1 VINIHP
7 IQQLVLDLQFIGIKE
22 SNNYLFDKVSNLSN
36 NKLTTILSNFFDDS
50 RFEQLHYELNIIEID
65 LGVIPYEQFEEKFI
79 EKFTEAL
86 ILKFK
91 DLLENSNN
99 KDNYILKDAV
109 QNYYEILKYYLL
121 NGRLPWWST
130 KFHSNNIKRIFD
142 EFISKHPNNFRH
154 LLYEIGKDDH
164 VRRRIAYSLSND
176 LILNII
182 EILKPTEFEYF
193 FSYHDYIIKVNNK
206 NTIINESESNLS
218 KAVWYNILSYILT
231 DSSSLFEKKEF
242 LKRNLMSISSFYNIE
257 YLQILKL
264 IYNATLIVKPAF
276 NDELYNFSKDIQN
289 LYIDSY
295 KSKNDI
301 PYDTINFKPI
311 NSIENENKIPKNLFN
326 DEIGDKIYVLNYYIN
341 YGSLPEGYQHYN
353 LIDLKNLLN
362 YIFIKDQKIVHDFLI
377 NIEFKPGFGNRI
389 FNILNSTNYKYA
401 IDIFLKPVLYINI
414 NDIHK
419 SFIQLLISQNRS
431 KTIFLSNQWKEQLIE
446 LIYANKFSI
455 KIYQIF
461 QLYLE
466 KYADEHQFNMYTAV
480 EIYHK
485 DLLLHNNHLMIE
497 KLISAAP
504 EIVKE
509 NNIED
514 YIIDIQPSKGFF
526 DLLKFIL
533 DNGFIPWWGSNL
545 FKNNFKNKLDD
556 FYRENYN
563 ELLKLLVYSNKQIIL
578 KNRLNNLFGEE
589 KINNLIYEYIKTDQK
604 YDVYKYL
611 QEHFFNITINGVLLN
626 QQNIFTNLLWDTLN
640 EHNFKSFTTS
650 YFIKKYIIYISNIIK
665 IPTNNIIEKLLNPE
679 YKSTRH
685 SEFEEVKNII
695 NDLDRDFIENNYYN
709 NKKIDFENIIIQ
721 QFNDIKSS
729 NTLFENYLNYIT
741 KKQYEN
747 RNLHTNNAKD
757 ILINILNQN
766 IVPKKFKI
774 KENNY
779 IEILIIKLI
788 EYLYES
794 DKSSLNEIL
803 NKYEQFFKVY
813 KLILTDWIF
822 TNKENIIAT
831 YVANIILPK
840 FNLDNT
846 YLEIDYKE
854 ENSLFRNKNEFNSG
868 FIENVNR
875 TLGIAKS
882 SSNKIRLDKYENA
895 VNQYLQGYFINKNIL
910 LNDELLKFLII
921 IIYQKK
927 GTKTLID
934 IFSKSAYK
942 IGKNYLL
949 TLFENAKNIQ
959 ERHIY
964 NSLVR
969 TIPIVQYSS
978 VNDLNLIQNEKDPP
992 ISLYNNNALTLY
1004 ELVSLD
1010 SKIQNLSETKYIEEL
1025 IKILQQFL
1033 QYNKKPVFLESLNN
1047 NLFKYYLQ
1055 ILVNEISIKSPSNF
1069 YTILLNKNNNK
1080 RNILYIYEL
1089 YINASNGIE
1098 LTIKNIFI
1106 DFFRNYTIEFLKSYY
1121 KIDIALV
1128 DLDFI
1133 KFHTQDLKKLLID
1146 FYNKKEYFDLQYFL
1160 HAQFNNNN
1168 YFEFSQWLD
1177 KYLVEDNIFDKF
1189 ILNTY
1194 INLLKT
1200 SFTNNEEIDEIN
1212 YIVNKSLIIPLV
1224 NNRKFNNNVE
1234 FLDNLMKEIINHTN
1248 FKSKVLLNP
1257 IIKNFENKN
1266 ISQPKQLV
1274 ELIEQTILKSKSII
1288 NTQYNNIDKSF
1299 ETKDTNIFQQVKKI
1313 KKQYNSTINKQRNE
1327 ILKNEKLN
1335 SNNSLEDLLKNESIY
1350 INNIGLV
1357 LFHLFIPTFFN
1368 RLNLLNTDGDFI
1380 NIDCQYRAV
1389 HLLQLLISEADYDEH
1404 ELVLNK
1410 ILCNLEINEI
1420 IPMDIE
1426 FTEQE
1431 KALCLELMSVII
1443 QRWEKM
1449 SNSSIGHFRAAFLMR
1464 DGRLKLKADGWYLN
1478 VEKRGYD
1485 IILSTIPWAF
1495 GVIKF
1500 KWMHK
1505 FLYTEW
1511 T

>member
-1 VINIHP
+1 MINIHP
-7 IQQLVLDLQFIGIKE
+7 IQQLILDLQFIGIKE
-22 SNNYLFDKVSNLSN
+22 SNNYLFDKASNLSN
-36 NKLTTILSNFFDDS
+36 NKLTAILSNFFDDD
-50 RFEQLHYELNIIEID
+50 RFEQLHYEFKVVDID
-65 LGVIPYEQFEEKFI
+65 LGVIPYEQFEDKFI

-86 ILKFK
+86 ISKFK
-91 DLLENSNN
+91 DLLDNSNTN
-99 KDNYILKDAV
+99 DNYILKDAV

-130 KFHSNNIKRIFD
+130 KFYSNNIIGIFD
-142 EFISKHPNNFRH
+142 EIISKHPDTFKD
-154 LLYEIGKDDH
+154 LLYEIGQDEN
-164 VRRRIAYSLSND
+164 VRKRIAFSLSND
-176 LILNII
+176 LIMNII
-182 EILKPTEFEYF
+182 KILKPSEFEYF
-193 FSYHDYIIKVNNK
+193 FSYHEYIIKINKK
-206 NTIINESESNLS
+206 NTIINESASNLS
-218 KAVWYNILSYILT
+218 KTIWYNILSYILT

-242 LKRNLMSISSFYNIE
+242 LKRNLISISSFYNID
-257 YLQILKL
+257 YIQILKL
-264 IYNATLIVKPAF
+264 IYNATLTINPSF
-276 NDELYNFSKDIQN
+276 NSEIYNFAKDIQY
-289 LYIDSY
+289 LYIDSS
-295 KSKNDI
+295 KSKNIINYDI
-301 PYDTINFKPI
+301 LNFNPI
-311 NSIENENKIPKNLFN
+311 PSIDNKSITSKNLFN
-326 DEIGDKIYVLNYYIN
+326 EEISDKIYVLNYYVN

-353 LIDLKNLLN
+353 INDLKKILHSI
-362 YIFIKDQKIVHDFLI
+362 YIKDQQIVHDFLI
-377 NIEFKPGFGNRI
+377 NIPFLPGFGNRI

-401 IDIFLKPVLYINI
+401 IDIFLKPVLNINI

-419 SFIQLLISQNRS
+419 SFIKLLISQNRN
-431 KTIFLSNQWKEQLIE
+431 KTIFLSNQWKEQLLE
-446 LIYANKFSI
+446 LVYANKFSI
-455 KIYQIF
+455 KIYQIL
-461 QLYLE
+461 QLYLK

-485 DLLLHNNHLMIE
+485 DLLLQNNHLMIE
-497 KLISAAP
+497 KLLTAAP

-509 NNIED
+509 NNIQD
-514 YIIDIQPSKGFF
+514 LIIDIQPSKGIF
-526 DLLKFIL
+526 DLIKFIL

-556 FYRENYN
+556 FYRKNYN
-563 ELLKLLVYSNKQIIL
+563 ELLKLLIYSNKQIIL
-578 KNRLNNLFGEE
+578 KNRLVNLYGEE
-589 KINNLIYEYIKTDQK
+589 KINDLIYEYIKSDQK
-604 YDVYKYL
+604 YEIYKYL
-611 QEHFFNITINGVLLN
+611 QEHFFNITINGIFLN
-626 QQNIFTNLLWDTLN
+626 QKNIFTNLLWDTLN
-640 EHNFKSFTTS
+640 EHNFKSFTTT
-650 YFIKKYIIYISNIIK
+650 YFIKKYIIYISNITK
-665 IPTNNIIEKLLNPE
+665 IPTFNLIEKLLNPE

-685 SEFEEVKNII
+685 SEYEEVKNII
-695 NDLDRDFIENNYYN
+695 NDLDRDFIENNYYS

-721 QFNDIKSS
+721 QFNNINLN
-729 NTLFENYLNYIT
+729 NTQFENFLNYIT
-741 KKQYEN
+741 KKQYKSK
-747 RNLHTNNAKD
+747 NLHTDNVKN
-757 ILINILNQN
+757 ILIKILTQN
-766 IVPKKFKI
+766 IVPKNFNI
-774 KENNY
+774 KENIY
-779 IEILIIKLI
+779 TEILIIKLI

-794 DKSSLNEIL
+794 DRSSLDEIL
-803 NKYEQFFKVY
+803 NKNEQYLQVY
-813 KLILTDWIF
+813 KFILIDWIF
-822 TNKENIIAT
+822 TNKKDKIAT
-831 YVANIILPK
+831 YVANIILSK
-840 FNLDNT
+840 FIQDHT
-846 YLEIDYKE
+846 YLEIEYNV

-875 TLGIAKS
+875 TIEIDKS
-882 SSNKIRLDKYENA
+882 SSNKIRLDKYEKA
-895 VNQYLQGYFINKNIL
+895 LNQYLQGDFINKNIVF
-910 LNDELLKFLII
+910 NDELLKFLVI
-921 IIYQKK
+921 IIYQNK

-934 IFSKSAYK
+934 IFSNSTYK

-949 TLFENAKNIQ
+949 SLFENAKNIQ

-964 NSLVR
+964 NNLVR
-969 TIPIVQYSS
+969 TIPVVQYSS
-978 VNDLNLIQNEKDPP
+978 INDLNLIQNEKDPP
-992 ISLYNNNALTLY
+992 ISLNNNTTLTLY

-1010 SKIQNLSETKYIEEL
+1010 SKIQNLSETKYIEQL

-1033 QYNKKPVFLESLNN
+1033 QYNKKPIFLESLNN
-1047 NLFKYYLQ
+1047 NIFKYYLQ
-1055 ILVNEISIKSPSNF
+1055 ILVNEISKKSPSNLF
-1069 YTILLNKNNNK
+1069 TILLNKNNNK
-1080 RNILYIYEL
+1080 RNILFIYEL
-1089 YINASNGIE
+1089 YIYASNGIE

-1106 DFFRNYTIEFLKSYY
+1106 DFFRNYTLQFLKSHF
-1121 KIDIALV
+1121 KIDIEFV
-1128 DLDFI
+1128 DLNFI
-1133 KFHTQDLKKLLID
+1133 KFNTQDLNKLLID
-1146 FYNKKEYFDLQYFL
+1146 YYNKKEFYELQYFL

-1200 SFTNNEEIDEIN
+1200 SFTNNEEIDKIN

-1224 NNRKFNNNVE
+1224 NNSKFNNSIE
-1234 FLDNLMKEIINHTN
+1234 FLDYLMKEIINHTN
-1248 FKSKVLLNP
+1248 YKSKVLLKP
-1257 IIKNFENKN
+1257 IIQNFENIN

-1299 ETKDTNIFQQVKKI
+1299 ETKDTNIYEQVNKV
-1313 KKQYNSTINKQRNE
+1313 KKQYNSAIKKQQNE

-1335 SNNSLEDLLKNESIY
+1335 TNNSLEDLLKNESIY

-1420 IPMDIE
+1420 IPMDIV

-1431 KALCLELMSVII
+1431 KALCLELMRVLI

-1500 KWMHK
+1500 KWMPK